1 MKTMFILRIILWF
14 ETETS
19 LENSNTDCCAWP
31 VAVPWVSLESLEE
44 AVMIMALEAAEAV
57 IEAAEQE
64 TAAPPILI
72 RDTLGEDDSLR
83 LRPPPASRLGPEGTV
98 STPMGRLLA
107 PARLGGWAA
116 AIMAMMPMAGAGA
129 MDWGWGNPLGLRPPI
144 VMPMPTEKIE
154 NKALVWLHYPWIR
167 APGFEESLPGP
178 KFEVCKKTFKET

>member
-1 MKTMFILRIILWF
+1 M
-14 ETETS
+14 
-19 LENSNTDCCAWP
+19 ENSNTDCCAWP

-44 AVMIMALEAAEAV
+44 AVIMALEAAEAV
-57 IEAAEQE
+57 IEAVEQA

-72 RDTLGEDDSLR
+72 RDTLGEDDSGLR

-129 MDWGWGNPLGLRPPI
+129 MD
-144 VMPMPTEKIE
+144 
-154 NKALVWLHYPWIR
+154 
-167 APGFEESLPGP
+167 
-178 KFEVCKKTFKET
+178 